1 MTRPQFHT
9 TPWTPAEEERLRAM
23 IVSGM
28 SVKDIATE
36 HQRSVGAVRARSE
49 QLGISL
55 KRGYGEASP
64 PDRSRAE
71 REIQMNSAGPTR
83 RPWTTGE
90 QKKLDDLLRAGKTG
104 REIATA
110 LQRTPQSIYSQLHRL
125 DIKRKKAAR
134 RMVQIG
140 LKAKK

>member
-55 KRGYGEASP
+55 KRVTVKRRHLIDLGLNAK
-64 PDRSRAE
+64 SR
-71 REIQMNSAGPTR
+71 
-83 RPWTTGE
+83 
-90 QKKLDDLLRAGKTG
+90 
-104 REIATA
+104 
-110 LQRTPQSIYSQLHRL
+110 
-125 DIKRKKAAR
+125 
-134 RMVQIG
+134 
-140 LKAKK
+140 

>member
-36 HQRSVGAVRARSE
+36 HQRSVRAAWYFTE
-49 QLGISL
+49 A
-55 KRGYGEASP
+55 GYGEASP
-64 PDRSRAE
+64 PDQSRAE
-71 REIQMNSAGPTR
+71 REIQMNSAGPTC

-90 QKKLDDLLRAGKTG
+90 QKKLDDLLSAGKTG

-110 LQRTPQSIYSQLHRL
+110 LQRKPQSIYSQLHRL

-134 RMVQIG
+134 RVVQIG
-140 LKAKK
+140 LKAKICGSG